1 ESTSTNTPSTADAS
15 PHPVSLHPRKSKA
28 NAKSVKL
35 LILPKEC
42 IFNKDETPDTIQKS
56 IRIPFDSQTNESS
69 SCESSM
75 INQTSFSTE
84 HDIPT
89 SWSADLREGLAMME
103 IDYKQFSDEQLPSI
117 YSLFNVLSQAANV
130 YMCNSEIIPLV
141 LPRERLEQELKERRV
156 FFQESDSREMLVH
169 TLEMD
174 ILFRSQR

>member
-1 ESTSTNTPSTADAS
+1 
-15 PHPVSLHPRKSKA
+15 
-28 NAKSVKL
+28 
-35 LILPKEC
+35 
-42 IFNKDETPDTIQKS
+42 
-56 IRIPFDSQTNESS
+56 
-69 SCESSM
+69 M

-117 YSLFNVLSQAANV
+117 YSLFNVLSYPSIYLTQFPLHSTQAANV

-174 ILFRSQR
+174 ILFRSQRLYSLLQVIHRSQGLLSGLWCASRDGV